1 MTGGLLCRPVTRT
14 PTASVPVRTGTTVPP
29 VVLLGVVAVLL
40 GVFLAVRLAVQG
52 ATGFVLAGA
61 DFVSPQAGLPVTP
74 GGGYDGQFVYRLA
87 LDPLTTVPADGGIAF
102 DAPGYRQQRI
112 ATAALA
118 WLVALLPGV
127 STAVALITVNA
138 AAVLAAAWFG
148 MRLAVGCGRH
158 PAWGLAVG
166 LPAFLPISVGRD
178 LTEPLEW
185 AAVLAGLYFWRT
197 RRLAPAAAALTLA
210 VLARETALLVVAGLA
225 LAALWQAVRPSGP
238 GAVRPGAVAPG
249 PAVSGD
255 RVGSLVPRPSAPPRA
270 AAAGPLVPRPRSGT
284 GPGPGARLRAVVPV
298 LAWLAVPVVLALAWQ
313 GWLWSVWGSPAFGR
327 GPGNNLAGFPVIG
340 VLDTVLTGVPPTQV
354 GLSTS
359 TAARLA
365 WGVERVGL
373 LLLILYAGWAVLRRR
388 TSVPAGEQV
397 AWGFAVLLAVALRGW
412 TYDVQF
418 LRAAAEAIGLS
429 LLVALG
435 VPGRSG
441 RVVLAGSAVATL
453 LIAAQYALVP

>member
-1 MTGGLLCRPVTRT
+1 MTRT
-14 PTASVPVRTGTTVPP
+14 PTARPP
-29 VVLLGVVAVLL
+29 VPARLTDSTAALLGAVAVLL
-40 GVFLAVRLAVQG
+40 GGFLAVRLAQHG
-52 ATGFVLAGA
+52 AGGFVLAGS
-61 DFVSPQAGLPVTP
+61 DFVSPQAGLPVLP

-87 LDPLTTVPADGGIAF
+87 LDPLTTVPTDGGITF

-112 ATAALA
+112 ATAFLA

-138 AAVLAAAWFG
+138 VAVLVAGWFG
-148 MRLAVGCGRH
+148 MRLAVSCGRH
-158 PAWGLAVG
+158 AAWGLAVG

-185 AAVLAGLYFWRT
+185 AAVLAGLYYWRS
-197 RRLAPAAAALTLA
+197 RRWGPAALALTLA

-225 LAALWQAVRPSGP
+225 LAALWQVARPTSP
-238 GAVRPGAVAPG
+238 
-249 PAVSGD
+249 
-255 RVGSLVPRPSAPPRA
+255 VPLPRA
-270 AAAGPLVPRPRSGT
+270 G
-284 GPGPGARLRAVVPV
+284 GPGPGVVARARVAVPV
-298 LAWLAVPVVLALAWQ
+298 LVWLAVPVVVALAWQ

-340 VLDTVLTGVPPTQV
+340 VLDTVLTGVPSSQA

-359 TAARLA
+359 TAARLS
-365 WGVERVGL
+365 WSLERVGL
-373 LLLILYAGWAVLRRR
+373 LLLVLHAGWAVVRRR
-388 TSVPAGEQV
+388 TTVPAGEQV

-441 RVVLAGSAVATL
+441 RLVLAGGAVATA
-453 LIAAQYALVP
+453 LIAVQYAVVP